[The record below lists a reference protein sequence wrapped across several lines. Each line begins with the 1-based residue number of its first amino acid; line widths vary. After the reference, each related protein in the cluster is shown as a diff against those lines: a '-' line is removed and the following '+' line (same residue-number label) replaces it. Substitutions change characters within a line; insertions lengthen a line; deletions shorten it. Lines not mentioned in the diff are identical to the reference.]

1 MPKIGIDESND
12 IIHFTDLIRENQK
25 KQRNNDSDII
35 DTLLQHYINTVSNQK
50 DKEENA
56 YLFILDYINKQ
67 REILNN
73 LEVIIKERII

>member
-35 DTLLQHYINTVSNQK
+35 DTLLQYYINTVSNQK
-50 DKEENA
+50 DKEKNA
-56 YLFILDYINKQ
+56 HLFILDYINKQ

-73 LEVIIKERII
+73 LEVIVKERII